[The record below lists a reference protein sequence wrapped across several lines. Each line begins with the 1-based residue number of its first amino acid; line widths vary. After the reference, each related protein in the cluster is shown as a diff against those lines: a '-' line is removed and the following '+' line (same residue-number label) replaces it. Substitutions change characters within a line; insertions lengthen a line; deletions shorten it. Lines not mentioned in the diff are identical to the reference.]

1 MVLVVRPN
9 VLYRQ
14 LCNRLTMLM
23 KLYTAVYNLMMCMKE
38 NIPGLKSFM
47 AYFNLL
53 ILIVQDVGYPL
64 DC

>member
-1 MVLVVRPN
+1 
-9 VLYRQ
+9 
-14 LCNRLTMLM
+14 M